1 METKPATR
9 DISGGVADA
18 IGRRIVTGEF
28 PPGALLPT
36 ELDLCAALGVSRPA
50 LREGFRM
57 LAAKGMILSRRKRG
71 AMVQPRALWNMLDA
85 AVLGW
90 HLEAEPNEDYIDRL
104 FEARMV
110 VEPAAASMAAR
121 RAVAGD
127 IETVAAAFADMRQA
141 QRRGTGQ
148 SDGISETVR
157 ADLRFHEAILA
168 ACGNHF
174 FASFGALIGS
184 SLIASFRLNWRAH
197 ASEPE
202 LSLGQH
208 EAVLAA
214 IRDGDPA
221 RAGSCMRALLESAAR
236 DARQALAASR
246 AVSPAGEPVRRDGRA
261 G

>member
-1 METKPATR
+1 METKPAKR
-9 DISGGVADA
+9 DISGAVADA
-18 IGRRIVTGEF
+18 IGRRIVIGEF

-36 ELDLCAALGVSRPA
+36 ELELCAALGVSRPA

-71 AMVQPRALWNMLDA
+71 AMVQPRTLWNMLDA
-85 AVLGW
+85 AVLAW
-90 HLEAEPNEDYIDRL
+90 HLEEEPNEAYIDGL

-110 VEPAAASMAAR
+110 VEPAAAAMAAR
-121 RAVAGD
+121 RAGAGD
-127 IETVAAAFADMRQA
+127 IDIIAAAFADMSRA
-141 QRRGTGQ
+141 QRETAGE
-148 SDGISETVR
+148 SDGTSRTVS

-197 ASEPE
+197 ASEPG

-214 IRDGDPA
+214 IRYGDPE
-221 RAGSCMRALLESAAR
+221 RAASCMRTLLTSAVR
-236 DARQALAASR
+236 DARQALRTTR
-246 AVSPAGEPVRRDGRA
+246 AVSLAAESRPDGPAG
-261 G
+261 